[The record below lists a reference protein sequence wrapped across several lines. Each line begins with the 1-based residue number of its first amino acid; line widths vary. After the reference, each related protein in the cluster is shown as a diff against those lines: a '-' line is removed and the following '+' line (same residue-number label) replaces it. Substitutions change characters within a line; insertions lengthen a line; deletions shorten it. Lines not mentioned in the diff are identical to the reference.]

1 MFTSIKQKALTA
13 GAFSLLSLGSLA
25 LFASPTYAASIDF
38 STWTKFGDVTST
50 GTQATPTTAGTNAL
64 GTGGGADSLEDA
76 LGIPSNSL
84 VSDPLDL
91 ANSPTQGSAIR
102 NSSFFSNINAND
114 VFSFTSNFTP
124 DGSDR
129 AFVAITNL
137 GTSATQIFTPATSA
151 FSYTFLTAGAY
162 DVSIGALDVGDT
174 IGQSQLV
181 ASNGNLQPVPEPISV
196 ISSIVALS
204 CGATLRK
211 RFGKKA

>member
-38 STWTKFGDVTST
+38 STWTKFGDVTPT
-50 GTQATPTTAGTNAL
+50 GAPTTAGTNAL
-64 GTGGGADSLEDA
+64 ETGGGTGSLEAA

-84 VSDPLDL
+84 VTDPLDL

-174 IGQSQLV
+174 LGQSQLV

>member
-25 LFASPTYAASIDF
+25 LSATPTYAAAIDF
-38 STWTKFGDVTST
+38 SGWTPIGNATT
-50 GTQATPTTAGTNAL
+50 GTQATITTAGSSAL
-64 GTGGGADSLEDA
+64 ETGGGAGSLETA
-76 LGIPSNSL
+76 LGIVN
-84 VSDPLDL
+84 
-91 ANSPTQGSAIR
+91 ANFASGSTDTDNTPYQGSAIR

-114 VFSFTSNFTP
+114 VFSFNSNFTQ

-129 AFVAITNL
+129 GFVAITNL
-137 GTSATQIFTPATSA
+137 ANSATQIFTPAASS
-151 FSYTFLTAGAY
+151 FSYTFTTAGAY
-162 DVSIGALDVGDT
+162 DVSIGALDVGDY

-181 ASNGNLQPVPEPISV
+181 VSNGNLQPVPEPISV
-196 ISSIVALS
+196 ISSIVAIS